1 MHIIKKYLFPSIFYG
16 GIICL
21 TRDYNSLVL
30 QIQQMYTKV
39 THRAVC
45 KSTSDVKYILKCC
58 AGDILQSKHSN
69 FGYIFVLCR
78 VHASVQLLDFCIY
91 VRAVPV
97 TCFSPVTRFLDRFS
111 CCAGDMLQTS
121 YSSVGSIFFR
131 PILHQHFVMLN
142 L

>member
-39 THRAVC
+39 TNRAVC

-58 AGDILQSKHSN
+58 AGDMLQSSYSR
-69 FGYIFVLCR
+69 FGQIFVLCGG
-78 VHASVQLLDFCIY
+78 HASVQLLEFWIDF
-91 VRAVPV
+91 RAVP
-97 TCFSPVTRFLDRFS
+97 
-111 CCAGDMLQTS
+111 GHMLQ
-121 YSSVGSIFFR
+121 SSWSNFA
-131 PILHQHFVMLN
+131 
-142 L
+142 